1 MENLIISAEKI
12 IDELVEK
19 ETKGVVEDIKKS
31 INKIIEEGISSNL
44 SKMMLEGEIYK
55 TINKELQNGLTNIF
69 KDINSANKEAGSG
82 VAMDKKTEELFTEA
96 SEQLDAI
103 VQTTEEATED
113 IIGVISKQVEL
124 QAKDA
129 LQLKWKLV
137 DLTECRSY

>member
-1 MENLIISAEKI
+1 MEK
-12 IDELVEK
+12 V
-19 ETKGVVEDIKKS
+19 TKGVVEDIKKN

-55 TINKELQNGLTNIF
+55 TINKELHNELTNIF

-103 VQTTEEATED
+103 VQTTEKAIED